1 MDIQR
6 LMVIRDR
13 IKAEIPIKDGLDG
26 EVEYVG
32 KKELCPFHNDRKPG
46 SFTVNKR
53 KNTYKCWACNK
64 GGDII
69 NFYMEKY
76 GMTFIDALV
85 HIAIKFG
92 IATRA
97 EIEEIMNA
105 KIDETSNIP
114 VRKPRDVIVD
124 NRPKIASAE
133 VLHAV
138 YSRFAKGVTYNGKP
152 ILTEKHREKLHEDY
166 GLSDEDIERH
176 GFFTW
181 PTSHIAKKFFADLMS
196 CGISDTELACVPGL
210 FYNQDTE
217 AWDFYRPKNTGSIG
231 MPIRNID
238 GKIVGLQIR
247 LDRKKEGCPR
257 YQWFSSAFADG
268 KNTPFIKGSSPGSPV
283 DVVYPKQVK
292 NGAVFVTEGKFKAV
306 KLANQF
312 NSIVLSVQGVSN
324 WRQIPAVMD
333 ELNRRYPSLRHV
345 YIAYDADMAYKETVL
360 SPAMKLGLTMTG
372 LDFEGVK
379 DEINDILKIGFK
391 TEEESN
397 LYHFKRAKKV
407 ADYLVRH
414 PIHKYVV
421 QFCLWDDRFGK
432 GIDDLIKSGH
442 IEDIKKMS
450 LVPFWMNAF
459 ISLQAADKMRKD
471 IAEAKEIP
479 FQEVVLEEDVK
490 RTLFQQ
496 HIFSKLSN

>member
-1 MDIQR
+1 MDLDA
-6 LMVIRDR
+6 LMRIRDR
-13 IKAEIPIKDGLDG
+13 IKEIPIEDALAG
-26 EVEYVG
+26 EIQYHG
-32 KKELCPFHNDRKPG
+32 KFPLCPFHPDRKPG
-46 SFTVNKR
+46 SFGFNK
-53 KNTYKCWACNK
+53 KTNTCKCWSCLK
-64 GGDII
+64 GGDAIKACQEI
-69 NFYMEKY
+69 Y
-76 GMTFIDALV
+76 GMTFTEALCYL
-85 HIAIKFG
+85 AEKLG
-92 IATRA
+92 IATKA
-97 EIEEIMNA
+97 ELEKILEA
-105 KIDETSNIP
+105 KVDNVSYTP
-114 VRKPRDVIVD
+114 VKKQRDVIVD
-124 NRPKIASAE
+124 NSQKIASAD

-152 ILTEKHREKLHEDY
+152 ILTEKHREKLHDDY
-166 GLSDEDIERH
+166 GLTDDDIARH

-181 PTSHIAKKFFADLMS
+181 PTSHVAKKFFADLMS
-196 CGISDTELACVPGL
+196 CGVSETELARVPGL

-247 LDRKKEGCPR
+247 LDRKKEGSQR
-257 YQWFSSAFADG
+257 YQWFSSSFADG
-268 KNTPFIKGSSPGSPV
+268 NNTPFLKGSSPGSPV

-292 NGAVFVTEGKFKAV
+292 NGAVFVTEGKFKAI

-360 SPAMKLGLTMTG
+360 SPALKLGLTMTG

-407 ADYLVRH
+407 ADYLVRY
-414 PIHKYVV
+414 PVHKYTVN
-421 QFCLWDDRFGK
+421 FCLWDDRYGK
-432 GIDDLIKSGH
+432 GIDDLIMSGH